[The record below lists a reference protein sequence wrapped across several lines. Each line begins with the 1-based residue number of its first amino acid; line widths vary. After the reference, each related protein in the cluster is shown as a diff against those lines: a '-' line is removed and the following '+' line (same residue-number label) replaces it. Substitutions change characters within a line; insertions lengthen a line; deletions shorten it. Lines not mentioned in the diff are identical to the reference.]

1 MTWQL
6 PMSLAGTFSSNCTRA
21 AVIACALLVQAC
33 AVSSELSSARL
44 QFRSGSVET
53 AQQTLSTAE
62 VSQRDKLLL
71 LLDKGLVAQAAGQ
84 YQQSAVAFEDAY
96 QLIDRLDFVSARDQ
110 ASALIAND
118 WAIRYSGEYSE
129 RLWIH
134 TFQMINYLMMG
145 QPQGAAVEARRAVVL
160 FEEHGDVLNSDLFTR
175 YLMALS
181 FDAAGQSDSASVEFR
196 KLKEQL
202 GKNINPLRTTKE
214 HTDVI
219 LLIASGFMPPK
230 LPGDLVV
237 NIDARISFPFYPDV
251 VNRAPS
257 ISVRS
262 DNEYLP
268 LERIDTHLLPVA
280 QNALAKRGKAIAARH
295 ALRLAAKYNLA
306 KNIEEQ
312 DPLAA
317 ELARLFFLVI
327 EQADTRSW
335 ETLPAWLSLVRVS
348 VPLDTPS
355 LSIDIGSTHGSL
367 SSHRRQILL
376 GGEDSRAPG
385 QPQFR
390 IIRTGVQNHGV
401 LIASP

>member
-1 MTWQL
+1 ML
-6 PMSLAGTFSSNCTRA
+6 LAGTFCSKCTQ
-21 AVIACALLVQAC
+21 AVFIVCALLLQAC
-33 AVSSELSSARL
+33 AVSSELTSARL

-53 AQQTLSTAE
+53 AQQTLGSAE
-62 VSQRDKLLL
+62 VSQRDRLLL
-71 LLDKGLVAQAAGQ
+71 LLDKGLVSQAAGQ
-84 YQQSAVAFEDAY
+84 YQQSTVAFEDAY
-96 QLIDRLDFVSARDQ
+96 QLIDRLDYVSARDQ
-110 ASALIAND
+110 ASAVLAND

-145 QPQGAAVEARRAVVL
+145 LPQSAAVEARRAVAL
-160 FEEHGDVLNSDLFTR
+160 YEEHGDVLDSDLFTR

-202 GKNINPLRTTKE
+202 GKSINPLRSTKG
-214 HTDVI
+214 HKDVV

-251 VNRAPS
+251 INRAPS
-257 ISVRS
+257 ISVRR
-262 DNEYLP
+262 DNEQLP

-306 KNIEEQ
+306 KNIEDQ
-312 DPLAA
+312 DPVAA

-355 LSIDIGSTHGSL
+355 LSIDIGSTHSSL
-367 SSHRRQILL
+367 NSHHHQILL
-376 GGEDSRAPG
+376 SGEDSRAQG

-390 IIRTGVQNHGV
+390 IIRTGVQNQGV
-401 LIASP
+401 HVASP